1 MPRKPCYWTRKLEL
15 ELVAF
20 VRERDYIWRPVG
32 NTNHHIQQKYKAYAE
47 FAARLG
53 RGFTARSVRDRW
65 VNIRSTFNHNHRRVE
80 RSKLKANTAADIY
93 VPCWPLWKPLQFL
106 KDVCK
111 REDLNYEKFEPAA
124 SDFKEFSSIQVK
136 EEQQSELEN
145 DFELNIRQRSQRRDR
160 PLRKPRVMKKSN
172 RKSKCKQVI
181 DDLLMAMKP
190 MVSEPLPDQSYWF
203 FGKHITERLNC
214 MRRIDAESA
223 CHDILNLLNEWQQ
236 GDPT

>member
-15 ELVAF
+15 DLVAF
-20 VRERDYIWRPVG
+20 VRQRDYIWRPAG
-32 NTNHHIQQKYKAYAE
+32 NTNHQIQQKYKAYAE

-80 RSKLKANTAADIY
+80 RSKLKANSPADIY

-111 REDLNYEKFEPAA
+111 KEDYENFGPV
-124 SDFKEFSSIQVK
+124 SDDFKDLTTSLNVK

-145 DFELNIRQRSQRRDR
+145 DFELNIRQRSRRTDR
-160 PLRKPRVMKKSN
+160 PRRKAKTLQKSN
-172 RKSKCKQVI
+172 KKSKCKQVI
-181 DDLLMAMKP
+181 DDLLLAMNPLVAEP
-190 MVSEPLPDQSYWF
+190 MPDQNYWF
-203 FGKHITERLNC
+203 FGKHVTERLNS
-214 MRRIDAESA
+214 MRRIDSDSA
-223 CHDILNLLNEWQQ
+223 CHDIMSLLNEWQHC
-236 GDPT
+236 DPA